1 MSDQK
6 ESEWKK
12 LHSRLQFCLVIQDL
26 KCKKITKQTPKQ
38 NTTHRTDPTRKRNVP
53 GNNLLQRVKP

>member
-12 LHSRLQFCLVIQDL
+12 LHSRLQFCLFIQDL
-26 KCKKITKQTPKQ
+26 KWKKSQTPKQ
-38 NTTHRTDPTRKRNVP
+38 NTTHRTDPTRKRNVR
-53 GNNLLQRVKP
+53 GNNLLQRVNP